1 MPALEEVRPD
11 ERRRHPPR
19 EWRGRSCDPAGRGM
33 SFDHHDPQFVRDPES
48 VFGPI
53 REEHPL
59 LHSDLYGGFWVI
71 TRYDDVTAAALDH
84 ESFTSAVVGTTVI
97 PPSQPREHPL
107 LPIELDPPEH
117 TRYRALVNP
126 LFAKPRIDAMRPDL
140 EALAT
145 RLLEP
150 IARNGGGDVMAEFA
164 HPMSLGSLAL
174 LMNLPEEDEERWFD
188 WVERM
193 FSGAIRDRQDQA
205 QAVRD
210 AEAYIDGLIAER
222 RRAPRDDFLGLL
234 VEAEVEGHRLSD
246 LELRQFGVLMLLAGY
261 ETTSGAMGMSLLHLA
276 QHPEQRAQLFGDP
289 GGLVHA
295 AVNELLRFVSPVQV
309 FARNAARDVDL
320 HGQTIPAGDVVLLAY
335 GAANHDPRAF
345 EHPERCILDRHPNR
359 HVAFGHGRH
368 LCLGS
373 NLARLELTIM
383 IERFADLLP
392 EYRVDP
398 ERPPTWKPR
407 GDVRALS
414 SLHLVAAAS

>member
-1 MPALEEVRPD
+1 
-11 ERRRHPPR
+11 
-19 EWRGRSCDPAGRGM
+19 M

-59 LHSDLYGGFWVI
+59 LHSDLYGGFWVL

-97 PPSQPREHPL
+97 PPSQPREYPL

-117 TRYRALVNP
+117 TGYRALVNP

-140 EALAT
+140 EALAA

-150 IARNGGGDVMAEFA
+150 IARKGGGDVMAEFA

-174 LMNLPEEDEERWFD
+174 LMNLPEEDEERWFN

-193 FSGAIRDRQDQA
+193 FSSALLDKDDQA
-205 QAVRD
+205 EAVRD
-210 AEAYIDGLIAER
+210 AEAYIDARIAER
-222 RRAPRDDFLGLL
+222 KKEPRDDFLGTLL
-234 VEAEVEGHRLSD
+234 EAEVEGHRLSD
-246 LELRQFGVLMLLAGY
+246 REVRQFGILMLLAGY
-261 ETTSGAMGMSLLHLA
+261 ETTSGAMGLSLLHLA
-276 QHPEQRAQLFGDP
+276 QHPEQRAQLFGDTH
-289 GGLVHA
+289 GLAHT

-309 FARNAARDVDL
+309 FCRNAAHDVDL
-320 HGQTIPAGDVVLLAY
+320 HGETIPAGDVVLLAY

-368 LCLGS
+368 LCLGA

-383 IERFADLLP
+383 IERFADLFP
-392 EYRVDP
+392 GFRVDP
-398 ERPPTWKPR
+398 DRPPTWKPR
-407 GDVRALS
+407 GDIRALA
-414 SLHLVAAAS
+414 SLHLVAAAL

>member
-1 MPALEEVRPD
+1 
-11 ERRRHPPR
+11 
-19 EWRGRSCDPAGRGM
+19 M
-33 SFDHHDPQFVRDPES
+33 SFDHHDPRFVRDPES

-53 REEHPL
+53 REQQPL
-59 LHSDLYGGFWVI
+59 LHSDLYGGFWLI
-71 TRYDDVTAAALDH
+71 TRYDDVVAAALDH

-97 PPSQPREHPL
+97 PPSQPRDHPL

-126 LFAKPRIDAMRPDL
+126 LFAKPRIDAMRADL

-164 HPMSLGSLAL
+164 HPMSLGSLAR
-174 LMNLPEEDEERWFD
+174 LMNLPEEDEELWFD

-193 FSGAIRDRQDQA
+193 FSSALRDKDDQA
-205 QAVRD
+205 RAVRD
-210 AEAYIDGLIAER
+210 AEAYIDGLIADR
-222 RRAPRDDFLGLL
+222 RREPRDDFLGTLL
-234 VEAEVEGHRLSD
+234 EAEVEGHRLSD

-289 GGLVHA
+289 DGLAHT

-345 EHPERCILDRHPNR
+345 EHPERCVLDRHPNR

-383 IERFADLLP
+383 IERFAALFP
-392 EYRVDP
+392 EFRVDP
-398 ERPPTWKPR
+398 ERPPAWKPR
-407 GDVRALS
+407 GDVRALA